1 MEKDYLS
8 DAKRAADNDP
18 TAPPYDSLLTFDYE
32 GQNSDCDL
40 DSLCSG
46 SDYGDGAFDELDK
59 EFRNIGALFKGVPVE
74 KPYL

>member
-1 MEKDYLS
+1 MEKDYLN
-8 DAKRAADNDP
+8 DAKRGADNDP

-46 SDYGDGAFDELDK
+46 SDYEDQHLDQLDK
-59 EFRNIGALFKGVPVE
+59 EFRSIGVLFKGGPVE